1 MFEDYSTAAKHD
13 SSAPEHH
20 SENHSPKTAKRASP
34 EASPEKTKATWLFAI
49 HQALKHEGVDADKLF
64 EAHEVSL
71 SSFKNS
77 LAPVPKATVNQI
89 WQDAVQLTQ
98 NDAFGLS
105 LIKFF
110 NLPYL
115 NSLASLAQASRN
127 IEQALLALEKYH
139 CLVTDNVA
147 ITVMCDDEIKIRIMN
162 KSATETWLPEDIE
175 IAFAL
180 ILQYGASLPAEE
192 IKPLRLT
199 LTRRQPD
206 NLEHYTRVFDCPIA
220 FEASEAAIYFSK
232 EALNFPIPSANG
244 VLFSQFEKLLDE
256 RLPAIAKRQAISSLK
271 DRTILYL
278 KSLPNVRLPNLQQ
291 TAAHF
296 CMSASCFKKHL
307 HAEGSS
313 FQQLVDQ
320 IRKESALVMLSSLD
334 KSLKEIA
341 YDLGFANSSAFNRAF
356 KRWTGENPKEFREK
370 HFKPPAPE
378 STV

>member
-1 MFEDYSTAAKHD
+1 MFEDYS
-13 SSAPEHH
+13 S
-20 SENHSPKTAKRASP
+20 AKRESFASETHTHIADTKKESNTSQQP
-34 EASPEKTKATWLFAI
+34 PPEKTKATWLFAI
-49 HQALKHEGVDADKLF
+49 HQALKHQGVDADKLF

-77 LAPVPKATVNQI
+77 LAPVPKATINQI

-105 LIKFF
+105 LIKYF

-115 NSLASLAQASRN
+115 NSLASLAQASRD
-127 IEQALLALEKYH
+127 IEQALQALEKYH

-147 ITVMCDDEIKIRIMN
+147 IKVLCENEIKICIMN
-162 KSATETWLPEDIE
+162 KSTGETWLPEDIE

-192 IKPLRLT
+192 IKPLLLT
-199 LTRRQPD
+199 LTRKQPD
-206 NLEHYTRVFDCPIA
+206 NLEHYSRVFSCPIEFDA
-220 FEASEAAIYFSK
+220 TEAAIYFAK
-232 EALNFPIPSANG
+232 DALHYPIPSANG
-244 VLFSQFEKLLDE
+244 ALFSQFEKLLDE
-256 RLPAIAKRQAISSLK
+256 RLPAVSQRHAISSLK
-271 DRTILYL
+271 DRTALYL
-278 KSLPNVRLPNLQQ
+278 KSLSDTRLPGLQE

-307 HAEGSS
+307 QAEGSS
-313 FQQLVDQ
+313 FQQIADQ
-320 IRKESALVMLSSLD
+320 IRKEYALALLAKLD

-341 YDLGFANSSAFNRAF
+341 YELGFANSSALNRAF
-356 KRWTGENPKEFREK
+356 KRWTGENPKEYREI

-378 STV
+378 STA